1 MEDYRREYEEYLRD
15 VSPIFKDVRQNEFTI
30 NFTNKSIV
38 SDYFTI
44 NGYEFSKQY
53 IKDERYNDIF
63 KDIAFQYNYCNHTVF
78 VGNDEICS
86 GIDLLNAV
94 SGELNVANQLE
105 NLIHRF
111 FGEDFKNVTTDEFL
125 DTVFDFNDQFENAIE
140 DLDTFINDNEKD
152 IAFFRFD

>member
-1 MEDYRREYEEYLRD
+1 MEDYRKEYEEYLRS

-63 KDIAFQYNYCNHTVF
+63 KVIAFQYDYCNHTVF
-78 VGNDEICS
+78 VGNDEIYS

-105 NLIHRF
+105 NLIHCF

-125 DTVFDFNDQFENAIE
+125 DTVFDFNDKFENAIE

-152 IAFFRFD
+152 IAFFKFS